1 MNREWIVTSE
11 NGWLHVGYALRSHI
25 NHGPQHDT
33 EFEIQ
38 KVLSFGS
45 NAGNGLFEALGAKS
59 ATEANELL
67 ETLKLSELD
76 EIDSLL
82 LQHADAG
89 LIGNESQTSEY
100 MGSGMIE
107 DHYTDY
113 SCIVRFDKE
122 EMSFRT
128 TTQTNDWEP
137 SKCDYEIETSQQDK
151 LLEIYGKSSRKSFF
165 EAFNISDFRAW
176 NELHKHVRELS
187 KQQKRTPPAKASGAA

>member
-1 MNREWIVTSE
+1 MKSREWIVTIE
-11 NGWLHVGYALRSHI
+11 NGWLHVGYAVRGHI
-25 NHGPQHDT
+25 NHGPQNDT
-33 EFEIQ
+33 EFETQ
-38 KVLSFGS
+38 KVLSFA
-45 NAGNGLFEALGAKS
+45 NTAKDKLLEALGTKS
-59 ATEANELL
+59 EIDTNELL
-67 ETLKLSELD
+67 EKLKLSELG

-113 SCIVRFDKE
+113 SCIVRFDKA

-137 SKCDYEIETSQQDK
+137 SKSDYEIETKQQDQ

-187 KQQKRTPPAKASGAA
+187 KQ